1 MPGSAERLRMA
12 VALCFAVVSA
22 CTAPPPTDLVLV
34 SYDTVRRDHL
44 PTYGYARDTAPAMA
58 EVAQR
63 ATVFWNAFSQHTQTG
78 PSHTSMFTGLY
89 PREHGTQVNG
99 QRLTAGG
106 STLAE
111 ILRAH
116 GFQTAAFVSG
126 APMQGVAAG
135 LQRGFDLYD
144 DVIPESSHRDGR
156 ATVDT
161 AVRWLASR
169 DRTRRAF
176 LFVHLYD
183 AHGPYLPRGPYAH
196 LFTSPDPGPPLGHV
210 QIGHIVSDRS
220 GKQLLNLNGYID
232 RYDEMIRYTDDAFAA
247 LLAQLD
253 LAHTVLVLIA
263 DHGESLGERYHQL
276 DHGGEV
282 WDEQIRIPLVIAAP
296 GFAATRSDPYVETVD
311 LLPTLLELLAV
322 PLPNT
327 LPGHG
332 RSLVPLM
339 RGASSPARQVVFSS
353 AHCDP
358 TRLADRNYQLDKD
371 RQLDTV
377 RSADW
382 KLIAYPGIEHDY
394 FELYDLKVDPAEKH
408 DVAAQN
414 RDVARSFRDRL
425 AEWKGNA
432 GATLPTPD
440 IDPEVRERLRQLG
453 YND

>member
-1 MPGSAERLRMA
+1 MRRSAFRLRLS
-12 VALCFAVVSA
+12 VAACVFLLSA
-22 CTAPPPTDLVLV
+22 CSAPPTDLVFV

-58 EVAQR
+58 AVAKR
-63 ATVFWNAFSQHTQTG
+63 ATTFWNAFAQHTQTD

-89 PREHGTQVNG
+89 PSEHGNRVNG
-99 QRLTAGG
+99 HRLAASGT
-106 STLAE
+106 TLAE
-111 ILRAH
+111 ILRAR

-126 APMQGVAAG
+126 LPMQAAATG

-144 DVIPESSHRDGR
+144 DDIPADSRRDGR
-156 ATVDT
+156 ATVGA
-161 AVRWLASR
+161 AVRWFSSR
-169 DRTRRAF
+169 DRTRPAF
-176 LFVHLYD
+176 LFLHLYD

-196 LFTSPDPGPPLGHV
+196 LYSSPDPGPPLGHV
-210 QIGHIVSDRS
+210 QIGHIVSDQTGTR
-220 GKQLLNLNGYID
+220 QLNLNGYID

-282 WDEQIRIPLVIAAP
+282 WDEQIRIPLLIAAP
-296 GFAATRSDPYVETVD
+296 GFAARRADPYVETVD

-322 PLPNT
+322 PLPNGR
-327 LPGHG
+327 PGRG

-339 RGASSPARQVVFSS
+339 RGADSPSRRVVFSS
-353 AHCDP
+353 ARCDP
-358 TRLADRNYQLDKD
+358 TRLEDRGYRLDKN

-377 RSADW
+377 RSAKW
-382 KLIAYPGIEHDY
+382 KLIAYPGLEHDY
-394 FELYDLKVDPAEKH
+394 FELYDLDSDPAEQH

-414 RDVARSFRDRL
+414 PDLARSFRHQL
-425 AEWKGNA
+425 AGWQGDA
-432 GATLPTPD
+432 SAAQPTRD
-440 IDPEVRERLRQLG
+440 IDPQVHERLRQLG
-453 YND
+453 YDD